1 MKKIAIYGGSFD
13 PLHLGH
19 LEIIEI
25 LNNKF
30 DLVVVMP
37 AFLTPFKKKSRLDSK
52 TRFDVLKKESSK
64 FNNVLVS
71 DFEIILGQQLNRAI
85 YAIESVRFIMLVL
98 NTFEFSNAKQ
108 ILLDSSKFIKENLE
122 SILDSKKNIDKLNL
136 TFAIGADLVE
146 TLPKWK
152 DYEVLKNLVSFLVF
166 NRDGYKTYEQF
177 ESINIKNS
185 NLSSSAIKL

>member
-1 MKKIAIYGGSFD
+1 M
-13 PLHLGH
+13 HLGH